1 MLSREPI
8 ISQAESTVPA
18 RSPIDLVVDTWSA
31 ACRGLA
37 LSDTGFRP
45 ISQQVRNLLSSWIP
59 GTIGEASNYKSQISD
74 DGFPAE
80 LSINWRGSR
89 PQVRILFESLG
100 DPPTPRSCRQA
111 GADLTRRIASYP
123 GVSLQRY
130 LAVEDL
136 FAADSNDNDGFIWH
150 SLAWTP
156 GHSPD
161 FKVYFNAEAQ
171 GRQSTYDLVDEA
183 MRRLDLAL
191 QWRHVRDRLGRPG
204 QTDRGGP
211 RLQYFALDLANTPTS
226 RIKVYFRHYSNT
238 PEELNAIA
246 RLASAHDP
254 MNILGAYRQIL
265 GDHNPASA
273 EHLTC
278 LAFLSNHPQPVWSST
293 YLRLPDLEPEEE
305 VTKRIA
311 ALMRARGMDPAQYL
325 AMMSSISSQRDSTTR
340 GELIRINSVQSE
352 PDFTV
357 YLRFNLGPQ
366 HVWDRAC
373 ITDPKR

>member
-1 MLSREPI
+1 MLGREPT
-8 ISQAESTVPA
+8 ISDGGPTIRE
-18 RSPIDLVVDTWSA
+18 RSPIDFVVDMWDA
-31 ACRGLA
+31 ACRSLA
-37 LSDTGFRP
+37 LSETGFRP
-45 ISQQVRNLLSSWIP
+45 ISKEIRSLLSSWKP
-59 GTIGEASNYKSQISD
+59 DTIGEASNYKSQISD

-80 LSINWRGSR
+80 LSVNWKGSS

-111 GADLTRRIASYP
+111 WADLTKRIASSP
-123 GVSLQRY
+123 GVSLERY
-130 LAVEDL
+130 LAVKDL

-183 MRRLDLAL
+183 MRRLDLGL
-191 QWRHVRDRLGRPG
+191 QWRHVRDGLGRHG

-211 RLQYFALDLANTPTS
+211 RLQYFGLDLANTPTS
-226 RIKVYFRHYSNT
+226 RIKVYFRHCSNSF
-238 PEELNAIA
+238 EELNAIA
-246 RLASAHDP
+246 RLASAHDR
-254 MNILGAYRQIL
+254 MNVLGAYRQIL
-265 GDHNPASA
+265 GDRNPANA

-278 LAFLSNHPQPVWSST
+278 LAFLVNHSRPAWSST
-293 YLRLPDLEPEEE
+293 YFRLPGLGPEKEI
-305 VTKRIA
+305 TKRIA

-325 AMMSSISSQRDSTTR
+325 AMMSCISSQRDSAAR
-340 GELIRINSVQSE
+340 EELISIKSGQLE

-357 YLRFNLGPQ
+357 YLRFNVRPQ
-366 HVWDRAC
+366 HVSDRTC
-373 ITDPKR
+373 STDPKR